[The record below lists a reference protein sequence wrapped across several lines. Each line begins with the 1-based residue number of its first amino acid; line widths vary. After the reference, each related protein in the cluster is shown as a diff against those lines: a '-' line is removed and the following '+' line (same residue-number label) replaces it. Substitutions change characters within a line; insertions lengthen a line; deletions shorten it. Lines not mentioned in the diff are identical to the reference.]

1 MHPDDKRH
9 FAEISTVD
17 KEDLRLS
24 LQGMYL
30 RFKSSPISFICI
42 VDVIVH
48 LLNVGDQVC
57 YTRPLQG

>member
-1 MHPDDKRH
+1 MNPDDKRH
-9 FAEISTVD
+9 LAGISTVD

-30 RFKSSPISFICI
+30 RLKSSPFSFICF
-42 VDVIVH
+42 VDIIVH

-57 YTRPLQG
+57 YARPFQR